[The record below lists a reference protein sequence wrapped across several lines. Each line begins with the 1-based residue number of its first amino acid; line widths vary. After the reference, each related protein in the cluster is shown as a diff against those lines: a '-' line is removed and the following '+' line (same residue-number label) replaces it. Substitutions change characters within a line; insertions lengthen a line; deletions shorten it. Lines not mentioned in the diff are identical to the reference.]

1 MTRKLSGIFFL
12 VAHCFL
18 LAIVANAQPV
28 TLDTATERL
37 SGEKVRGP
45 ATIRLRNLNVLRY
58 DIQVGQ
64 TVTFTAG
71 PDLKLPF
78 IPPVGAPQ
86 TPASGSSGQS
96 ALNSDAVNDVQ
107 AAFEGL
113 AADFVSLN
121 TGQTGFVETVQ
132 RPINNVS
139 LARDELEA
147 FVNASDAMLRTPGGA
162 QAIVDGIPRILTT
175 IDGALAQ
182 PWPDAAIARLLGE
195 LDTLRVRVLGLQSMP
210 GFRDWHAVAGNATA
224 YTELLARIT
233 EFQATLRGLGVGS
246 QSFNAFR
253 EVHNKLRLWRP
264 ILEGVRRGGAES
276 FNRTFR
282 VGCGFG
288 FSNNRETKIEVVKR
302 DRLAAPGTA
311 ETREEILTVV
321 CSSPLSIS
329 GGFGFSALDEREF
342 VFVPSTKT
350 VTNSSGVTS
359 EVVINRFGF
368 KNRSSFRALP
378 VLLLN
383 TRVWEPSDTLA
394 FHLSAGAAVDIK
406 TGQAGTDLEF
416 IVGPS
421 VSFKRT
427 LFVTTGLHVGRVPT
441 LVGGFNVGQEVP
453 NGISQPPIEKAYR
466 NGFITTLT
474 FKLR

>member
-1 MTRKLSGIFFL
+1 MTKKLSRTVFL
-12 VAHCFL
+12 MAHCL
-18 LAIVANAQPV
+18 LFAIVANAQTV
-28 TLDTATERL
+28 TIDTATERL

-45 ATIRLRNLNVLRY
+45 VTITLRNLNVLRY
-58 DIQVGQ
+58 DIQVGR

-78 IPPVGAPQ
+78 IPPIPTQQAPAAP
-86 TPASGSSGQS
+86 TTGQS
-96 ALNSDAVNDVQ
+96 AVNANAVNDVQ
-107 AAFEGL
+107 TAFEGL
-113 AADFVSLN
+113 VIDFASLN
-121 TGQTGFVETVQ
+121 TAFVTDVQ

-147 FVNASDAMLRTPGGA
+147 FVSASDSILRTPGGA
-162 QAIVDGIPRILTT
+162 QSIVDGIPRVVTT

-182 PWPDAAIARLLGE
+182 PWPDAAIVRLLGE
-195 LDTLRVRVLGLQSMP
+195 LDSLRVRVFGLQSMP
-210 GFRDWHAVAGNATA
+210 GFKDWHALAGNKTA
-224 YTELLARIT
+224 YDELLTRIT
-233 EFQATLRGLGVGS
+233 ELQTTLRGLGVGS
-246 QSFNAFR
+246 QQFNAFR
-253 EVHNKLRLWRP
+253 EVQNKLRVWRP
-264 ILEGVRRGGAES
+264 ILEGVRRGGTAS
-276 FNRTFR
+276 FDRTFR

-288 FSNNRETKIEVVKR
+288 FSDNRETKIEVVKR

-311 ETREEILTVV
+311 DTREEILTVV

-342 VFVPSTKT
+342 IFVPSTKT
-350 VTNSSGVTS
+350 VTDSSGVAS

-383 TRVWEPSDTLA
+383 TRVWEPNDTIAL
-394 FHLSAGAAVDIK
+394 HLSAGAAVDIK

-427 LFVTTGLHVGRVPT
+427 LFVTTGMHVGRVPT
-441 LVGGFNVGQEVP
+441 LVGGFNIGQEVP
-453 NGISQPPIEKAYR
+453 NGISQPPIEKAYK